1 MIDYLVR
8 YSDRLIDA
16 TLTHLQ
22 LVTVSLLIA
31 IVIAGL
37 IIYTLINNQV
47 WLKRVTYFFSALYSV
62 PSYALF
68 ALLIPLTG
76 LGADTAMIVL
86 TLYCEYIL
94 LRTFSTGINEIN
106 PMIIESAIGMGMT
119 DKELFF
125 RIQLPLASK
134 AIFSGIRLAMTSSI
148 GIATIGATINAG
160 GLGTILFS
168 GLRTQDMVQILWGMI
183 LTVFLCIACNIILK
197 QIEKLA
203 LRNFELEG

>member
-1 MIDYLVR
+1 M
-8 YSDRLIDA
+8 
-16 TLTHLQ
+16 
-22 LVTVSLLIA
+22 
-31 IVIAGL
+31 
-37 IIYTLINNQV
+37 
-47 WLKRVTYFFSALYSV
+47 
-62 PSYALF
+62 F